1 MITYLNFHEKMEKF
15 LQEKSY
21 QTDNFNPPMLTLLNE
36 IGEKAKKKKNLKSN
50 RKFKVLPGSYKS
62 VLNRRNKDFG
72 CLFWESKARNE
83 NGTVRSK
90 VEGDFILLAR
100 KRFKKIRISG
110 TVYIHIRIVSSYLFL
125 SFAILVHSILCS
137 IPSWLVWGEM
147 ECTYNAC

>member
-1 MITYLNFHEKMEKF
+1 MEKF
-15 LQEKSY
+15 LKEKGY

-36 IGEKAKKKKNLKSN
+36 IDEKAKKKENLKSN

-83 NGTVRSK
+83 NGTIKSK
-90 VEGDFILLAR
+90 VEGDFILLAK

-110 TVYIHIRIVSSYLFL
+110 IVYIL
-125 SFAILVHSILCS
+125 
-137 IPSWLVWGEM
+137 EQ
-147 ECTYNAC
+147 

>member
-1 MITYLNFHEKMEKF
+1 MEKF
-15 LQEKSY
+15 LQEKGY
-21 QTDNFNPPMLTLLNE
+21 QTDNFNPPMLSLLPPMILLLNE
-36 IGEKAKKKKNLKSN
+36 IEEKAKNSKKNLKSN

-90 VEGDFILLAR
+90 VEGDFSLLAR

-110 TVYIHIRIVSSYLFL
+110 TVYLL
-125 SFAILVHSILCS
+125 
-137 IPSWLVWGEM
+137 GQ
-147 ECTYNAC
+147 

>member
-1 MITYLNFHEKMEKF
+1 MEKF

-72 CLFWESKARNE
+72 CLFWDSKARNE

-125 SFAILVHSILCS
+125 SFAILVHSI
-137 IPSWLVWGEM
+137 PSWLVWGEM

>member
-1 MITYLNFHEKMEKF
+1 MEKL
-15 LQEKSY
+15 LQEKGY
-21 QTDNFNPPMLTLLNE
+21 QTEKCNPPMLSLLNE
-36 IGEKAKKKKNLKSN
+36 IEEKAKNSKNLKSN

-110 TVYIHIRIVSSYLFL
+110 TVYML
-125 SFAILVHSILCS
+125 
-137 IPSWLVWGEM
+137 GQ
-147 ECTYNAC
+147 

>member
-1 MITYLNFHEKMEKF
+1 MEKF

-125 SFAILVHSILCS
+125 SFAIWVHSIT
-137 IPSWLVWGEM
+137 SWLVWGEM